1 MNCFLKTACEDQFG
15 WCSIDR
21 LVQIDNEWLIVIDEE
36 LIFGLGL
43 GIIGTERYH
52 LFGQVIVS
60 DRFGLDNHLLF
71 GLGISDSCFA
81 HSYFGL

>member
-1 MNCFLKTACEDQFG
+1 M
-15 WCSIDR
+15 
-21 LVQIDNEWLIVIDEE
+21 IDEE

-71 GLGISDSCFA
+71 GLGIFDEDYSLLDYKQLLGQDSK
-81 HSYFGL
+81 L